1 MASKNTVKVLI
12 DGKIVTLSG
21 YESEEYLQRVASY
34 LNNKIAELS
43 TLPGYSH
50 QPQDTRSTL
59 LALNIA
65 DDYFKAKAQA
75 DSMEEDMES
84 KDRETYD
91 IKHDLI
97 AAQIQIDKLKQE
109 IEALRKGRAGQ
120 TSKNAAGAFR
130 GRGRCLTAAADRW
143 GCRKGHPCFFL
154 WEDRSI

>member
-43 TLPGYSH
+43 ALPGYSR

-109 IEALRKGRAGQ
+109 ISQLQRELAGQ
-120 TSKNAAGAFR
+120 AKDASAGSRPA
-130 GRGRCLTAAADRW
+130 
-143 GCRKGHPCFFL
+143 
-154 WEDRSI
+154 

>member
-12 DGKIVTLSG
+12 DGKIITLSG
-21 YESEEYLQRVASY
+21 YESEDYLQRVASY
-34 LNNKIAELS
+34 LNNKITELG

-50 QPQDTRSTL
+50 QPQDVKSTL

-109 IEALRKGRAGQ
+109 LEELKQAQIRAAESH
-120 TSKNAAGAFR
+120 T
-130 GRGRCLTAAADRW
+130 
-143 GCRKGHPCFFL
+143 
-154 WEDRSI
+154 

>member
-1 MASKNTVKVLI
+1 MAAKNTVKVLI
-12 DGKIVTLSG
+12 DGRIVTLSG

-43 TLPGYSH
+43 TLAGYSH
-50 QPQDTRSTL
+50 QPQDIKATL

-75 DSMEEDMES
+75 ESMEEDMEA

-109 IEALRKGRAGQ
+109 LEQLKQESQKAPG
-120 TSKNAAGAFR
+120 
-130 GRGRCLTAAADRW
+130 TAVT
-143 GCRKGHPCFFL
+143 
-154 WEDRSI
+154 RS

>member
-97 AAQIQIDKLKQE
+97 AAQIQSDKLKQE

-120 TSKNAAGAFR
+120 TSKNAAVPSAAGA
-130 GRGRCLTAAADRW
+130 DV
-143 GCRKGHPCFFL
+143 
-154 WEDRSI
+154 

>member
-12 DGKIVTLSG
+12 DGKIITLSG
-21 YESEEYLQRVASY
+21 YESEDYLQRVASY
-34 LNNKIAELS
+34 LNNKIMELG

-50 QPQDTRSTL
+50 QPQDVKSTL

-109 IEALRKGRAGQ
+109 LEELKQAQIRAAESH
-120 TSKNAAGAFR
+120 T
-130 GRGRCLTAAADRW
+130 
-143 GCRKGHPCFFL
+143 
-154 WEDRSI
+154 